1 MNGRGRTVRVAR
13 TAPDGRRYYEDF
25 RVPLGPQTTIL
36 DALLYIH
43 RHLDRTLAF
52 RYACRQAMCGTCGV
66 RVNGVERLACYTL
79 LGAVPGRV
87 VTVEPLRHLPVIRDL
102 VVDFGPFFRAWA
114 AIRPAFVPA
123 DNDGA
128 EPARIRPDDPDRRV
142 IDRHRECISCGL
154 CYSACDVVGTRPGF
168 PGPAALNHALCL
180 VLDRRDGAGPDR
192 LKPIDGPEGCWACHG
207 LLACSN
213 ACPKGLDP
221 TGAIEDLKRLVA
233 FGRRRN
239 GVAV

>member
-1 MNGRGRTVRVAR
+1 MNGTERTVRVAR
-13 TAPDGRRYYEDF
+13 TGPNGRRYFQVF
-25 RVPLGPQTTIL
+25 RVPCSPRTTVL
-36 DALLYIH
+36 DGLLYIH

-114 AIRPAFVPA
+114 AVQPAFVPA
-123 DNDGA
+123 DPDRA
-128 EPARIRPDDPDRRV
+128 EPVRVSAADPDRQA

-154 CYSACDVVGTRPGF
+154 CYSACDVVGVRRSF

-180 VLDRRDGAGPDR
+180 VLDRRDGAGNARLAAVDRPD
-192 LKPIDGPEGCWACHG
+192 GCWACHG
-207 LLACSN
+207 LLTCSN
-213 ACPKGLDP
+213 VCPKGLEP
-221 TGAIEDLKRLVA
+221 AAAIEHLKRLVV
-233 FGRRRN
+233 FGKPQN
-239 GVAV
+239 DVAV